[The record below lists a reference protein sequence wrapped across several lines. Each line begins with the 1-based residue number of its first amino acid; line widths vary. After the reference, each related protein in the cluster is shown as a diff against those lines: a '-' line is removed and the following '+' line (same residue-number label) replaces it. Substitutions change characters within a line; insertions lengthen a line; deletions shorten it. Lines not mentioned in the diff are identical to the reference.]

1 MFRVDAEQTSAK
13 RIYNL
18 GRQTLLLSD
27 KRCIS
32 VNAEH
37 FLAVR
42 QNCVYQARVLPHTMQ
57 YGMREYALV
66 RS

>member
-18 GRQTLLLSD
+18 GHQTLLLSD

-42 QNCVYQARVLPHTMQ
+42 QNCYIKHVSYYILCNMECVST
-57 YGMREYALV
+57 V
-66 RS
+66 